1 MGFANFDS
9 AKVASVLEK
18 VDNNERKMYFE
29 GMGINL
35 QNVNSLETALKLS
48 KMDFKVEKLP
58 IQFVTKSV
66 QEWNGKQILVDT
78 PHNIPDMFATVRTD
92 TMDSLGVVGK
102 NYEILQN
109 TEGFDFLDSL
119 VEEGAHFETAGSYG
133 ANGAKNIITMSTEGM
148 NILGDDYKPYLLLQN
163 SHDGSKAVSISY
175 VSLRIFCSNCLARAR
190 KGMVNEITIRHSSSM
205 NHKLEAARLTL
216 MGQKQYLEE
225 FKKECEEY
233 AKIDFSENQ
242 FFEMAKELFPVHTE
256 DKDIIQ
262 IRNLCQ
268 IDYLMKCYKANNLE
282 NFRNSGVRALQA
294 VADFES
300 HPVALRTAK
309 TPMGFTAVIN
319 GMPLLNRVYDIVG
332 EAA

>member
-1 MGFANFDS
+1 
-9 AKVASVLEK
+9 
-18 VDNNERKMYFE
+18 
-29 GMGINL
+29 
-35 QNVNSLETALKLS
+35 
-48 KMDFKVEKLP
+48 MDK
-58 IQFVTKSV
+58 
-66 QEWNGKQILVDT
+66 
-78 PHNIPDMFATVRTD
+78 
-92 TMDSLGVVGK
+92 
-102 NYEILQN
+102 
-109 TEGFDFLDSL
+109 
-119 VEEGAHFETAGSYG
+119 
-133 ANGAKNIITMSTEGM
+133 
-148 NILGDDYKPYLLLQN
+148 
-163 SHDGSKAVSISY
+163 
-175 VSLRIFCSNCLARAR
+175 
-190 KGMVNEITIRHSSSM
+190 
-205 NHKLEAARLTL
+205 
-216 MGQKQYLEE
+216 LEE

-268 IDYLMKCYKANNLE
+268 IDYLMKCYKANDLD
-282 NFRNSGVRALQA
+282 NFSNRGIRALQA

>member
-1 MGFANFDS
+1 M
-9 AKVASVLEK
+9 
-18 VDNNERKMYFE
+18 
-29 GMGINL
+29 
-35 QNVNSLETALKLS
+35 Q
-48 KMDFKVEKLP
+48 
-58 IQFVTKSV
+58 
-66 QEWNGKQILVDT
+66 
-78 PHNIPDMFATVRTD
+78 
-92 TMDSLGVVGK
+92 SLGIVSP
-102 NYEILQN
+102 NYEILN
-109 TEGFDFLDSL
+109 NEDAFDFLDSL

-268 IDYLMKCYKANNLE
+268 IDYLMKCYKANDLD
-282 NFRNSGVRALQA
+282 NFTNRGIRALQA

>member
-1 MGFANFDS
+1 MGILQFNS
-9 AKVASVLEK
+9 EKVAPIASRFDNVQRTVFTDGVGKNITSAGNLAQALE
-18 VDNNERKMYFE
+18 
-29 GMGINL
+29 
-35 QNVNSLETALKLS
+35 LS
-48 KMDFKVEKLP
+48 GLNYKVEKFP
-58 IQFVTKSV
+58 IQFTQPVV
-66 QEWNGKQILVDT
+66 QMMGDKQIVVQT
-78 PHNIPDMFATVRTD
+78 PYAIKDKVATVRTD
-92 TMDSLGVVGK
+92 TMQSLGIVSP
-102 NYEILQN
+102 NYEILN
-109 TEGFDFLDSL
+109 NEDAFDFLDSL

-163 SHDGSKAVSISY
+163 SHDGSRAISISY
-175 VSLRIFCSNCLARAR
+175 VSIRIFCSNCLARAR

-216 MGQKQYLEE
+216 MGQRQYLEE

-268 IDYLMKCYKANNLE
+268 IDYLMKCYKANDLD
-282 NFRNSGVRALQA
+282 NFTNRGIRALQA

>member
-1 MGFANFDS
+1 MGILQFNS
-9 AKVASVLEK
+9 EKVAPIASRFDNVQRTVFTDGVGKNITSAGNLAQALE
-18 VDNNERKMYFE
+18 
-29 GMGINL
+29 
-35 QNVNSLETALKLS
+35 LS
-48 KMDFKVEKLP
+48 GLNYKVEKFP
-58 IQFVTKSV
+58 IQFTQPVV
-66 QEWNGKQILVDT
+66 QMMGDKQIVVQT
-78 PHNIPDMFATVRTD
+78 PYAIKDKVATVRTD
-92 TMDSLGVVGK
+92 TMQSLGIVSP
-102 NYEILQN
+102 NYEILN
-109 TEGFDFLDSL
+109 NEDAFDFLDSL

-133 ANGAKNIITMSTEGM
+133 TNGAKNIITMSTEGM

-190 KGMVNEITIRHSSSM
+190 K
-205 NHKLEAARLTL
+205 
-216 MGQKQYLEE
+216 E

-268 IDYLMKCYKANNLE
+268 IDYLMKCYKANDLE
-282 NFRNSGVRALQA
+282 NFNGHGIKALQA